1 MGYIITAVIIISVL
15 RAVLS
20 GDPKKKAKNQR
31 ARDRA
36 AADSGSGGR
45 PSLDEVTRRKRQ
57 QLQELARQRGGT
69 QASAGG
75 ASGGQADPGNMTMA
89 ERIAQARAKQQHAQ
103 RVAQAGPARQAPS
116 QGLPSQQRQTPARG
130 ASGAAAQQ
138 QRAEALRQQ
147 LEARRLQQQQAKA
160 RRQQQIQKAK
170 SQRAA
175 TSSRSAQRPAP
186 ASRQAPHGIAVPEHQ
201 EVHRMVTNAE
211 EAPAVTKRSRRQTEI
226 ADRGAGDRPA
236 RRNAGGLNFAK
247 LSVADLRRAFILK
260 EVLDKPVSERD
271 TSAGAIGG

>member
-36 AADSGSGGR
+36 AVDSASGGR

-69 QASAGG
+69 QASADG

-89 ERIAQARAKQQHAQ
+89 ERIAQARAKQQHA
-103 RVAQAGPARQAPS
+103 APAGPARQAPS
-116 QGLPSQQRQTPARG
+116 QGLPSQQRQAPARG
-130 ASGAAAQQ
+130 ASGAPAQQ

-160 RRQQQIQKAK
+160 RRQLQIQKAK
-170 SQRAA
+170 
-175 TSSRSAQRPAP
+175 AQRPAP
-186 ASRQAPHGIAVPEHQ
+186 GNAAPPRRQAPASRQVPHGIATPEHQ

-236 RRNAGGLNFAK
+236 HRNAGGLNFAK